1 MNRYNNDNNKKE
13 DGGRREN
20 EGQKGAAEQ
29 PKGTHQGNRD
39 NEKRED
45 WKPGMNT
52 GNDENEGGVR
62 PE

>member
-1 MNRYNNDNNKKE
+1 MNRYNNDNNKK
-13 DGGRREN
+13 DGEGRSEN
-20 EGQKGAAEQ
+20 EAKKGAAEQ

-52 GNDENEGGVR
+52 CNDANEGRV
-62 PE
+62 PPH